1 MDASLGFGQT
11 DRSEC
16 LHGFPA
22 VGGSLTLAFV
32 DYTVVATFPPNRFGF
47 WVSDICFTSNGI
59 ILRHHARSGIPPLF
73 RNFEKT

>member
-32 DYTVVATFPPNRFGF
+32 DYTVVATFPPESIWFL
-47 WVSDICFTSNGI
+47 GI
-59 ILRHHARSGIPPLF
+59 
-73 RNFEKT
+73 

>member
-1 MDASLGFGQT
+1 MVSGRPYWGNCATRYGSSIRRGSGVGPMDASLGFGQT

-32 DYTVVATFPPNRFGF
+32 DYTVVATFPPESIWFL
-47 WVSDICFTSNGI
+47 GI
-59 ILRHHARSGIPPLF
+59 
-73 RNFEKT
+73 